1 MFPKRLDIERTILN
15 LNKIKRC
22 KLFKRRERRSIF
34 RFFYEVVFSLKGIS
48 RAIEY
53 VGIRLKR
60 IPDTPHKISL
70 GMSCGIF
77 ASFTP
82 LFGLHF
88 LIAGLLSY
96 LLRANVLASLIGTF
110 VGNPITFPIITVF
123 NLKLG
128 EWLLGSSEYSSGDG
142 GKIFEGFLDFIFL
155 IYKSFFTEG
164 SIGENSVP
172 RMNEFLNGV
181 FIPYSLGGLILG
193 VFSAIISYFLLR
205 SLVSTYQKKRDAL
218 KAKRSKKK
226 LLRKIHEIR

>member
-1 MFPKRLDIERTILN
+1 M
-15 LNKIKRC
+15 
-22 KLFKRRERRSIF
+22 FKRRERRSIF
-34 RFFYEVVFSLKGIS
+34 RFFYEVIFSFKGIS

-53 VGIRLKR
+53 ISIRLMR

-128 EWLLGSSEYSSGDG
+128 EWILGSSEYSSGDG

-164 SIGENSVP
+164 SIGENNVP

-193 VFSAIISYFLLR
+193 IFIAVISYFLLR
-205 SLVSTYQKKRDAL
+205 PLVATYQKKRSAL
-218 KAKRSKKK
+218 KAKRLKKK
-226 LLRKIHEIR
+226 LMGKRYETR

>member
-1 MFPKRLDIERTILN
+1 M
-15 LNKIKRC
+15 
-22 KLFKRRERRSIF
+22 FKRRERRSIF
-34 RFFYEVVFSLKGIS
+34 RFFYEVVFSLKGIT

-96 LLRANVLASLIGTF
+96 VLRANVLASLIGTF
-110 VGNPITFPIITVF
+110 IGNPITFPIITVF

-128 EWLLGSSEYSSGDG
+128 EWILGSNEYSSGDG

-155 IYKSFFTEG
+155 IYKSLFTEG
-164 SIGENSVP
+164 LIGENSVP
-172 RMNEFLNGV
+172 RMNEFLYGV

-193 VFSAIISYFLLR
+193 ISIAIISYFLLR
-205 SLVSTYQKKRDAL
+205 PLVSTYQKKRDSL
-218 KAKRSKKK
+218 KARRLKKK
-226 LLRKIHEIR
+226 LMRKKNEVR

>member
-1 MFPKRLDIERTILN
+1 M
-15 LNKIKRC
+15 
-22 KLFKRRERRSIF
+22 FKRRERRSIF
-34 RFFYEVVFSLKGIS
+34 RFFYEVIFSFKGIS

-53 VGIRLKR
+53 VAIRLKR

-88 LIAGLLSY
+88 IIAGLFSY
-96 LLRANVLASLIGTF
+96 VLRANVLASLIGTF

-128 EWLLGSSEYSSGDG
+128 EWILGSSEYSSDDG

-155 IYKSFFTEG
+155 IYKRFFTEG
-164 SIGENSVP
+164 SIGDNNVP
-172 RMNEFLNGV
+172 RMNEFLSGV

-193 VFSAIISYFLLR
+193 ISIAVISYFLLR
-205 SLVSTYQKKRDAL
+205 PLVATYQKKRSAL
-218 KAKRSKKK
+218 KAKRFKRK
-226 LLRKIHEIR
+226 LMRKRYETR

>member
-1 MFPKRLDIERTILN
+1 
-15 LNKIKRC
+15 
-22 KLFKRRERRSIF
+22 LFKRRERRSIF
-34 RFFYEVVFSLKGIS
+34 RFFYEVIFSLKGIS

-128 EWLLGSSEYSSGDG
+128 EWILGSSEYSSDDG

-164 SIGENSVP
+164 SIGENNVP

-193 VFSAIISYFLLR
+193 IFIAVISYFLLR
-205 SLVSTYQKKRDAL
+205 PLVATYQKKRSAL
-218 KAKRSKKK
+218 KAKRFKKK
-226 LLRKIHEIR
+226 LMRKRYETR

>member
-1 MFPKRLDIERTILN
+1 M
-15 LNKIKRC
+15 
-22 KLFKRRERRSIF
+22 FKRRERRSIF
-34 RFFYEVVFSLKGIS
+34 RFFYEVIFSFKGIS

-96 LLRANVLASLIGTF
+96 VLRANVLASLIGTF
-110 VGNPITFPIITVF
+110 IGNPITFPIITVF

-128 EWLLGSSEYSSGDG
+128 EWILGSSEYSSGDG

-164 SIGENSVP
+164 SIGENNVP
-172 RMNEFLNGV
+172 RMNEFLNGI

-193 VFSAIISYFLLR
+193 IFIAVISYFLLR
-205 SLVSTYQKKRDAL
+205 PLVATYQKKRSAL
-218 KAKRSKKK
+218 KAKRFKKK
-226 LLRKIHEIR
+226 LMRKRYETR

>member
-1 MFPKRLDIERTILN
+1 M
-15 LNKIKRC
+15 
-22 KLFKRRERRSIF
+22 FKRRERRSIF
-34 RFFYEVVFSLKGIS
+34 RFFYEVIFSFKGIS

-53 VGIRLKR
+53 ISIRLKR

-128 EWLLGSSEYSSGDG
+128 EWILGSSEYSSGDG

-164 SIGENSVP
+164 SIGENNVP

-193 VFSAIISYFLLR
+193 ISIAIISYFLLR
-205 SLVSTYQKKRDAL
+205 PLVSTYQQKRDAL
-218 KAKRSKKK
+218 RVKRLKKK
-226 LLRKIHEIR
+226 LMRKRYETR

>member
-1 MFPKRLDIERTILN
+1 M
-15 LNKIKRC
+15 
-22 KLFKRRERRSIF
+22 FKRRERRSIF
-34 RFFYEVVFSLKGIS
+34 RFFYEVIFSFKGIS

-53 VGIRLKR
+53 VAIRLKR

-110 VGNPITFPIITVF
+110 FGNPITFPINTVF

-128 EWLLGSSEYSSGDG
+128 EWILGSSEYSSGDG

-164 SIGENSVP
+164 SIGENNVP

-193 VFSAIISYFLLR
+193 IFIAVISYFLLR
-205 SLVSTYQKKRDAL
+205 PLVATYQKKRSAL
-218 KAKRSKKK
+218 KAKRFKKK
-226 LLRKIHEIR
+226 LIRKRYETR

>member
-1 MFPKRLDIERTILN
+1 M
-15 LNKIKRC
+15 
-22 KLFKRRERRSIF
+22 FKRREKRSIF
-34 RFFYEVVFSLKGIS
+34 RFFYEVIFSLKGIS

-128 EWLLGSSEYSSGDG
+128 EWILGSSEYSSGDG

-164 SIGENSVP
+164 SIGENNVP

-193 VFSAIISYFLLR
+193 IFIAVVSYFLLR
-205 SLVSTYQKKRDAL
+205 PLVATYQKKRSAL
-218 KAKRSKKK
+218 KAKRFKKK
-226 LLRKIHEIR
+226 LMRKRNETR

>member
-1 MFPKRLDIERTILN
+1 M
-15 LNKIKRC
+15 
-22 KLFKRRERRSIF
+22 FKRRERRSIF
-34 RFFYEVVFSLKGIS
+34 RFFNEVIFSLKGIK

-96 LLRANVLASLIGTF
+96 VLRANVLASLIGTF
-110 VGNPITFPIITVF
+110 VGNPLTFPIITVF
-123 NLKLG
+123 NLKIG
-128 EWLLGSSEYSSGDG
+128 EWIVGSSEYSSDDG
-142 GKIFEGFLDFIFL
+142 GKIFEGFIDFIFL
-155 IYKSFFTEG
+155 IYKSLFTEG
-164 SIGENSVP
+164 SVDENSVP
-172 RMNEFLNGV
+172 RVNEFLNGV

-193 VFSAIISYFLLR
+193 IFVAIISYFLLR
-205 SLVSTYQKKRDAL
+205 PLVVTYQKQRDSLRDKRA
-218 KAKRSKKK
+218 KKK
-226 LLRKIHEIR
+226 LNRKNYESR

>member
-1 MFPKRLDIERTILN
+1 M
-15 LNKIKRC
+15 
-22 KLFKRRERRSIF
+22 FKRRERRSIF

-48 RAIEY
+48 RAIGY

-96 LLRANVLASLIGTF
+96 VLRANVLASLIGTF
-110 VGNPITFPIITVF
+110 IGNPITFPIITVF

-128 EWLLGSSEYSSGDG
+128 EWILGSNEYSSGDG

-155 IYKSFFTEG
+155 IYKSLFTEG
-164 SIGENSVP
+164 LIGENSVP
-172 RMNEFLNGV
+172 RMNEFLYGV

-193 VFSAIISYFLLR
+193 ISRKFPLNYFFHVSQLIVCKFLYLLFFLFS
-205 SLVSTYQKKRDAL
+205 SL
-218 KAKRSKKK
+218 
-226 LLRKIHEIR
+226 

>member
-1 MFPKRLDIERTILN
+1 M
-15 LNKIKRC
+15 
-22 KLFKRRERRSIF
+22 FKRRERRSVF
-34 RFFYEVVFSLKGIS
+34 RFFYEVIFSLKGIS
-48 RAIEY
+48 RAIGY

-88 LIAGLLSY
+88 IIAGLLSY
-96 LLRANVLASLIGTF
+96 VFRANVLASLIGTF

-128 EWLLGSSEYSSGDG
+128 EWILGSSEYSSDDG

-155 IYKSFFTEG
+155 IYKSLFTDG

-172 RMNEFLNGV
+172 RMNEFFYGV
-181 FIPYSLGGLILG
+181 FIPYSLGGFIFG
-193 VFSAIISYFLLR
+193 IIIAIISYFLLR
-205 SLVSTYQKKRDAL
+205 SLVSTYQKKRDSL
-218 KAKRSKKK
+218 KAKRLKKK
-226 LLRKIHEIR
+226 LMRRKDEIK

>member
-1 MFPKRLDIERTILN
+1 M
-15 LNKIKRC
+15 
-22 KLFKRRERRSIF
+22 FKRRERRSIF
-34 RFFYEVVFSLKGIS
+34 RFFYEVIFSFKGIS

-128 EWLLGSSEYSSGDG
+128 EWILGSSEYSSGDG

-164 SIGENSVP
+164 SIGENNVP
-172 RMNEFLNGV
+172 RMNEFFNGV

-193 VFSAIISYFLLR
+193 IFIAVISYFLLR
-205 SLVSTYQKKRDAL
+205 PLVATYQKKRIAL
-218 KAKRSKKK
+218 KAKRFKKK
-226 LLRKIHEIR
+226 LMRKRYETR

>member
-1 MFPKRLDIERTILN
+1 M
-15 LNKIKRC
+15 
-22 KLFKRRERRSIF
+22 FKRRERRSIF
-34 RFFYEVVFSLKGIS
+34 RFFYEVIFSLKGIS
-48 RAIEY
+48 RAIGY

-96 LLRANVLASLIGTF
+96 VFRANVLASLIGTF
-110 VGNPITFPIITVF
+110 IGNPITFPIITVF

-128 EWLLGSSEYSSGDG
+128 ERILGSNEYSSGDG

-155 IYKSFFTEG
+155 IYKSLFTEG

-172 RMNEFLNGV
+172 RMNEFLYGV

-193 VFSAIISYFLLR
+193 ISVAIISYFLLR
-205 SLVSTYQKKRDAL
+205 PLVSTYKKKRDSL
-218 KAKRSKKK
+218 KARRLKKK
-226 LLRKIHEIR
+226 LMRKKNEVR

>member
-1 MFPKRLDIERTILN
+1 M
-15 LNKIKRC
+15 
-22 KLFKRRERRSIF
+22 FKRRERRSVF
-34 RFFYEVVFSLKGIS
+34 RFFYEVIFSLKGIS

-123 NLKLG
+123 NLKIG
-128 EWLLGSSEYSSGDG
+128 EWILGSSEYSSDDG

-155 IYKSFFTEG
+155 IYKSFFTDG

-172 RMNEFLNGV
+172 RMNEFFNGV
-181 FIPYSLGGLILG
+181 FIPYSLGGFIFG
-193 VFSAIISYFLLR
+193 VIIAIISYFLLR
-205 SLVSTYQKKRDAL
+205 PLVSTYQKKRDRL
-218 KAKRSKKK
+218 KVKRLKKK
-226 LLRKIHEIR
+226 LMRRKNEIR

>member
-1 MFPKRLDIERTILN
+1 M
-15 LNKIKRC
+15 
-22 KLFKRRERRSIF
+22 FKRRERRSVF
-34 RFFYEVVFSLKGIS
+34 RFFNEVIFSLKGIS

-96 LLRANVLASLIGTF
+96 LFRGNVLASLIGTF

-128 EWLLGSSEYSSGDG
+128 EWILGSSEYSSGDG

-164 SIGENSVP
+164 SIGENSIP

-193 VFSAIISYFLLR
+193 IFISIVSYLLLR
-205 SLVSTYQKKRDAL
+205 PLVSTYQKKRNAR
-218 KAKRSKKK
+218 KAKKAKKK
-226 LLRKIHEIR
+226 LIRRANEIR

>member
-1 MFPKRLDIERTILN
+1 M
-15 LNKIKRC
+15 
-22 KLFKRRERRSIF
+22 FKRRERRSIF
-34 RFFYEVVFSLKGIS
+34 RFFYEVIFSLKGIS
-48 RAIEY
+48 RAIGY

-96 LLRANVLASLIGTF
+96 VLRANVLASLIGTF
-110 VGNPITFPIITVF
+110 IGNPITFPIITVF

-128 EWLLGSSEYSSGDG
+128 EWILGSNEYSSGDG

-155 IYKSFFTEG
+155 IYKSLFTEG

-172 RMNEFLNGV
+172 RMNEFLYGV

-193 VFSAIISYFLLR
+193 ISVAIISYFLLR
-205 SLVSTYQKKRDAL
+205 PLVSTYKKKRDSL
-218 KAKRSKKK
+218 KARRLKKK
-226 LLRKIHEIR
+226 LMRKKNEVR

>member
-1 MFPKRLDIERTILN
+1 M
-15 LNKIKRC
+15 
-22 KLFKRRERRSIF
+22 FKRRERRSIF
-34 RFFYEVVFSLKGIS
+34 RFFYEVIFSLKGIS

-128 EWLLGSSEYSSGDG
+128 EWIIGSSEYSSGDG

-164 SIGENSVP
+164 SIGENNVP

-193 VFSAIISYFLLR
+193 IFIAVISYFLLR
-205 SLVSTYQKKRDAL
+205 PLVATYQKKRSAL
-218 KAKRSKKK
+218 KAKRFKKK
-226 LLRKIHEIR
+226 LMRKRYETR

>member
-1 MFPKRLDIERTILN
+1 M
-15 LNKIKRC
+15 
-22 KLFKRRERRSIF
+22 FKRRERRSIF
-34 RFFYEVVFSLKGIS
+34 RFFYEVVFSLKGIT

-110 VGNPITFPIITVF
+110 IGNPITFPIITVF

-128 EWLLGSSEYSSGDG
+128 EWFLGSNEYSSGDG

-155 IYKSFFTEG
+155 IYKSLFTEG
-164 SIGENSVP
+164 LIGENSVP
-172 RMNEFLNGV
+172 RMNEFLYGV

-193 VFSAIISYFLLR
+193 ISIAIISYFLLR
-205 SLVSTYQKKRDAL
+205 PLVSTYQKKRDSL
-218 KAKRSKKK
+218 KARRLKKK
-226 LLRKIHEIR
+226 LMRKKNEVR

>member
-1 MFPKRLDIERTILN
+1 M
-15 LNKIKRC
+15 
-22 KLFKRRERRSIF
+22 FKRRERRSIF
-34 RFFYEVVFSLKGIS
+34 RFFNEVIFSLKGTK

-110 VGNPITFPIITVF
+110 VGNPITFPVITVF

-128 EWLLGSSEYSSGDG
+128 EWILGSSEYSNDDG

-155 IYKSFFTEG
+155 IYKSLFTEG
-164 SIGENSVP
+164 SVDENSVP
-172 RMNEFLNGV
+172 RVNEFLNGV
-181 FIPYSLGGLILG
+181 FIPYSLGGLIVG
-193 VFSAIISYFLLR
+193 IFVAIISYFLLR
-205 SLVSTYQKKRDAL
+205 PLVATYQKQRNSL
-218 KAKRSKKK
+218 RAKRFNKKMA
-226 LLRKIHEIR
+226 RKKI

>member
-1 MFPKRLDIERTILN
+1 M
-15 LNKIKRC
+15 
-22 KLFKRRERRSIF
+22 FKRRERRSIF
-34 RFFYEVVFSLKGIS
+34 RFFYEVIFSFKGIS

-53 VGIRLKR
+53 ISIRLKR

-128 EWLLGSSEYSSGDG
+128 EWILGSSEYSSGDG

-164 SIGENSVP
+164 SIGENNVP

-193 VFSAIISYFLLR
+193 IFIAVISYFLLR
-205 SLVSTYQKKRDAL
+205 PLVATYQKKRSAL
-218 KAKRSKKK
+218 KAQRFKKK
-226 LLRKIHEIR
+226 LMRKRYETR

>member
-1 MFPKRLDIERTILN
+1 M
-15 LNKIKRC
+15 
-22 KLFKRRERRSIF
+22 FKRRERRSVF
-34 RFFYEVVFSLKGIS
+34 RFFYEVIFSLKGIS

-123 NLKLG
+123 NLKIG
-128 EWLLGSSEYSSGDG
+128 EWILGSSEYSSDDG

-155 IYKSFFTEG
+155 IYKSFFTDG

-172 RMNEFLNGV
+172 RMNEFFNGV
-181 FIPYSLGGLILG
+181 FIPYSLGGFIFG
-193 VFSAIISYFLLR
+193 VIIAIISYFLLR
-205 SLVSTYQKKRDAL
+205 PLVSTYQKKRDRL
-218 KAKRSKKK
+218 KVKRLKKK
-226 LLRKIHEIR
+226 LMRRKDEIR

>member
-1 MFPKRLDIERTILN
+1 M
-15 LNKIKRC
+15 
-22 KLFKRRERRSIF
+22 FKRRERRSIF
-34 RFFYEVVFSLKGIS
+34 RFFYEVIFSLKGIS

-128 EWLLGSSEYSSGDG
+128 EWILGSSEYSSGDG

-164 SIGENSVP
+164 SIGENNVP
-172 RMNEFLNGV
+172 RMNEFLKGV

-193 VFSAIISYFLLR
+193 FFIAIISYFLLR
-205 SLVSTYQKKRDAL
+205 PLVATYQKKRSAL
-218 KAKRSKKK
+218 KAKRLKKK
-226 LLRKIHEIR
+226 LMRKRYETR

>member
-1 MFPKRLDIERTILN
+1 M
-15 LNKIKRC
+15 
-22 KLFKRRERRSIF
+22 FKRRERRSIF
-34 RFFYEVVFSLKGIS
+34 RFFYEVIFSFKGIS

-128 EWLLGSSEYSSGDG
+128 EWILGSSEYSSDDG

-164 SIGENSVP
+164 SIGENNVP

-193 VFSAIISYFLLR
+193 IFIAVISYFLLR
-205 SLVSTYQKKRDAL
+205 PLVATYQKKRSAL
-218 KAKRSKKK
+218 KAKRFKKK
-226 LLRKIHEIR
+226 LMRKRYETR

>member
-1 MFPKRLDIERTILN
+1 M
-15 LNKIKRC
+15 
-22 KLFKRRERRSIF
+22 FKRRERRSIF
-34 RFFYEVVFSLKGIS
+34 RFFYEVIFSLKGIS

-128 EWLLGSSEYSSGDG
+128 EWILGNSEYSSGDG
-142 GKIFEGFLDFIFL
+142 GKIFEGFLDLIFL

-164 SIGENSVP
+164 SIGENNVP

-193 VFSAIISYFLLR
+193 IFIAVISYFLLR
-205 SLVSTYQKKRDAL
+205 PLVATYQKKRSAL
-218 KAKRSKKK
+218 KAKRFKKK
-226 LLRKIHEIR
+226 LMRKRYETR

>member
-1 MFPKRLDIERTILN
+1 M
-15 LNKIKRC
+15 
-22 KLFKRRERRSIF
+22 FKRRERRSIF
-34 RFFYEVVFSLKGIS
+34 RFFYEVIFSLKGIS

-53 VGIRLKR
+53 VAIRLKR

-77 ASFTP
+77 ASFSP

-96 LLRANVLASLIGTF
+96 LFRANVLASLIGTF

-128 EWLLGSSEYSSGDG
+128 EWILGSSEYSSGDG

-164 SIGENSVP
+164 SIGENNVP

-181 FIPYSLGGLILG
+181 FLPYSLGGLILG
-193 VFSAIISYFLLR
+193 ISVAIISYFLLR
-205 SLVSTYQKKRDAL
+205 PLVSTYQKKRVSL
-218 KAKRSKKK
+218 KARRLKKK
-226 LLRKIHEIR
+226 LMRKRNEVR

>member
-1 MFPKRLDIERTILN
+1 M
-15 LNKIKRC
+15 
-22 KLFKRRERRSIF
+22 FKRRERRSVF
-34 RFFYEVVFSLKGIS
+34 RFLYEVIFSLKGMS

-53 VGIRLKR
+53 IGIRLKR

-70 GMSCGIF
+70 GVSCGIF

-96 LLRANVLASLIGTF
+96 LFRANILASLIGTF

-128 EWLLGSSEYSSGDG
+128 EWILGSSEYSSGDG

-155 IYKSFFTEG
+155 IYKSLFTEG
-164 SIGENSVP
+164 LIGENSVP
-172 RMNEFLNGV
+172 RMNEFFNGI
-181 FIPYSLGGLILG
+181 FIPYSLGGFIFG
-193 VFSAIISYFLLR
+193 IAIAIISYFLLR
-205 SLVSTYQKKRDAL
+205 PLVSTYQKKRDAL
-218 KAKRSKKK
+218 KAKRLKKK
-226 LLRKIHEIR
+226 LMRKKNETR

>member
-1 MFPKRLDIERTILN
+1 M
-15 LNKIKRC
+15 
-22 KLFKRRERRSIF
+22 FKRRERRSIF
-34 RFFYEVVFSLKGIS
+34 RFFYEVIFSLKGIS

-82 LFGLHF
+82 LYGLHF

-96 LLRANVLASLIGTF
+96 VLRANVLASLIGTF
-110 VGNPITFPIITVF
+110 IGNPITFPIITVF

-128 EWLLGSSEYSSGDG
+128 EWVLGSNEYSSGDG

-155 IYKSFFTEG
+155 IYKSLFTEG

-172 RMNEFLNGV
+172 RMNEFLYGV

-193 VFSAIISYFLLR
+193 ISVAIISYFLLR
-205 SLVSTYQKKRDAL
+205 PLVSTYKKKRDSL
-218 KAKRSKKK
+218 KARRLKKK
-226 LLRKIHEIR
+226 LMRKRNEVR

>member
-1 MFPKRLDIERTILN
+1 M
-15 LNKIKRC
+15 
-22 KLFKRRERRSIF
+22 FKRRERRSIF
-34 RFFYEVVFSLKGIS
+34 RFFYEVIFSLKGIS

-128 EWLLGSSEYSSGDG
+128 EWILGSSEYSSGDG

-164 SIGENSVP
+164 SIGENNVP
-172 RMNEFLNGV
+172 KMNEFLNGV

-193 VFSAIISYFLLR
+193 IFIAVISYFLLR
-205 SLVSTYQKKRDAL
+205 PLVATYQKKRSAL
-218 KAKRSKKK
+218 KAKRFKKK
-226 LLRKIHEIR
+226 LMRKRHGTK

>member
-1 MFPKRLDIERTILN
+1 M
-15 LNKIKRC
+15 
-22 KLFKRRERRSIF
+22 FKRRERRSIF
-34 RFFYEVVFSLKGIS
+34 RFFYEVIFSLKGIS

-53 VGIRLKR
+53 VTIRLKR

-128 EWLLGSSEYSSGDG
+128 EWILGSSEYSSGDG

-164 SIGENSVP
+164 SIGENNVP
-172 RMNEFLNGV
+172 RMKEFLNGV

-193 VFSAIISYFLLR
+193 IFIAVISYFLLR
-205 SLVSTYQKKRDAL
+205 PLVATYQKKRSAL
-218 KAKRSKKK
+218 KAKRFKKK
-226 LLRKIHEIR
+226 LMRKRYETR

>member
-1 MFPKRLDIERTILN
+1 M
-15 LNKIKRC
+15 
-22 KLFKRRERRSIF
+22 FKRRERRSIF
-34 RFFYEVVFSLKGIS
+34 RFFYEVIFSLKGIS

-128 EWLLGSSEYSSGDG
+128 EWILGSSEYSSGDG

-164 SIGENSVP
+164 SIGENNVP
-172 RMNEFLNGV
+172 RINEFLNGV

-193 VFSAIISYFLLR
+193 IFIAVISYFLLR
-205 SLVSTYQKKRDAL
+205 PLVATYQKKRSAL
-218 KAKRSKKK
+218 KAKRFKKK
-226 LLRKIHEIR
+226 LMRKRYETR

>member
-1 MFPKRLDIERTILN
+1 M
-15 LNKIKRC
+15 
-22 KLFKRRERRSIF
+22 FKRRERRSIF
-34 RFFYEVVFSLKGIS
+34 RFFYEVIFSLKGIS

-128 EWLLGSSEYSSGDG
+128 EWILGSSEYSSGDG

-164 SIGENSVP
+164 SIGENNVP

-181 FIPYSLGGLILG
+181 FMPYSLGGLIFG
-193 VFSAIISYFLLR
+193 IFIAVISYFLLR
-205 SLVSTYQKKRDAL
+205 PLVATYQKKRSAL
-218 KAKRSKKK
+218 KAKRLKKK
-226 LLRKIHEIR
+226 LMRKRHETR

>member
-1 MFPKRLDIERTILN
+1 M
-15 LNKIKRC
+15 
-22 KLFKRRERRSIF
+22 FKRRERRSIF

-96 LLRANVLASLIGTF
+96 VLRANVLASLIGTF

-128 EWLLGSSEYSSGDG
+128 EWILGSSEYSGGDG

-155 IYKSFFTEG
+155 IYKSLFTEG

-172 RMNEFLNGV
+172 RMNEFLSGV

-193 VFSAIISYFLLR
+193 IFSAIISYFLLR

-226 LLRKIHEIR
+226 MTRKIHEIR

>member
-1 MFPKRLDIERTILN
+1 M
-15 LNKIKRC
+15 
-22 KLFKRRERRSIF
+22 FKRRERRSIF
-34 RFFYEVVFSLKGIS
+34 RFFYEVIFSLKGIS

-96 LLRANVLASLIGTF
+96 VLRANVLASLIGTF
-110 VGNPITFPIITVF
+110 IGNPITFPIITVF

-128 EWLLGSSEYSSGDG
+128 EWILGSSEYSSDDG
-142 GKIFEGFLDFIFL
+142 GKVFEGFLDFIFL

-172 RMNEFLNGV
+172 KINEFLNGV

-193 VFSAIISYFLLR
+193 VLIATLSYFLLR
-205 SLVSTYQKKRDAL
+205 PLVSTYQRKRDSL
-218 KAKRSKKK
+218 KAIRLKKK
-226 LLRKIHEIR
+226 LMRKRK

>member
-1 MFPKRLDIERTILN
+1 M
-15 LNKIKRC
+15 
-22 KLFKRRERRSIF
+22 FKRRERRSIF
-34 RFFYEVVFSLKGIS
+34 RFFNEVIFSLKGIS

-128 EWLLGSSEYSSGDG
+128 EWILGSSEYSSGDG

-164 SIGENSVP
+164 SIGDNNVP

-181 FIPYSLGGLILG
+181 FVPYSLGGLILG
-193 VFSAIISYFLLR
+193 IFIAVISYFLLR
-205 SLVSTYQKKRDAL
+205 PLVATYQKKRSAL
-218 KAKRSKKK
+218 KTKRFKK
-226 LLRKIHEIR
+226 LMRKKYETR

>member
-1 MFPKRLDIERTILN
+1 M
-15 LNKIKRC
+15 
-22 KLFKRRERRSIF
+22 FKRRERRSIF
-34 RFFYEVVFSLKGIS
+34 RFFYEVIFSLKGIS
-48 RAIEY
+48 RAIGY

-110 VGNPITFPIITVF
+110 IGNPITFPIITVF

-128 EWLLGSSEYSSGDG
+128 EWILGSNEYSSGDG

-155 IYKSFFTEG
+155 IYKSLFTEG

-172 RMNEFLNGV
+172 RMNEFLYGV

-193 VFSAIISYFLLR
+193 ISVAIISYFLLR
-205 SLVSTYQKKRDAL
+205 PLVSTYKKKRDSL
-218 KAKRSKKK
+218 KAKRLKKK
-226 LLRKIHEIR
+226 LMRKRNEVR

>member
-1 MFPKRLDIERTILN
+1 M
-15 LNKIKRC
+15 
-22 KLFKRRERRSIF
+22 FKRRERRSIF
-34 RFFYEVVFSLKGIS
+34 RFFYEVIFSLKGIS
-48 RAIEY
+48 RAIGY

-96 LLRANVLASLIGTF
+96 VLRANVLASLIGTF
-110 VGNPITFPIITVF
+110 IGNPITFPIITVF

-128 EWLLGSSEYSSGDG
+128 EWILGSNEYSSGDG

-155 IYKSFFTEG
+155 IYKSLFTEG

-172 RMNEFLNGV
+172 RMNEFLYGV

-193 VFSAIISYFLLR
+193 ISVAIISYFLLR
-205 SLVSTYQKKRDAL
+205 PLVSTYKKKRDSL
-218 KAKRSKKK
+218 KARRFKKK
-226 LLRKIHEIR
+226 LMRKRNEVR

>member
-1 MFPKRLDIERTILN
+1 M
-15 LNKIKRC
+15 
-22 KLFKRRERRSIF
+22 FKRREKRSIF
-34 RFFYEVVFSLKGIS
+34 RFFYEVIFSLKGIS

-128 EWLLGSSEYSSGDG
+128 EWILGSSEYSSGDG

-164 SIGENSVP
+164 SIGENNVP

-193 VFSAIISYFLLR
+193 IFIAVISYFLLR
-205 SLVSTYQKKRDAL
+205 PLVATYQKKRSAL
-218 KAKRSKKK
+218 KAKRFKKK
-226 LLRKIHEIR
+226 LMRKRNETR

>member
-1 MFPKRLDIERTILN
+1 M
-15 LNKIKRC
+15 
-22 KLFKRRERRSIF
+22 FKRRERRSIF
-34 RFFYEVVFSLKGIS
+34 RFFSEVIFSLKGIG

-96 LLRANVLASLIGTF
+96 VLRANVLASLIGTF
-110 VGNPITFPIITVF
+110 IGNPITFPIITVF

-128 EWLLGSSEYSSGDG
+128 EWILGSSEYSSVDG
-142 GKIFEGFLDFIFL
+142 GKVFEGFLDFIFL
-155 IYKSFFTEG
+155 IYKNLFTEG
-164 SIGENSVP
+164 SVGENSVP
-172 RMNEFLNGV
+172 RINEFLNGV
-181 FIPYSLGGLILG
+181 FIPYSLGGIIG
-193 VFSAIISYFLLR
+193 GIFVAIISYFLLR
-205 SLVSTYQKKRDAL
+205 PLVATYQKQRDSL
-218 KAKRSKKK
+218 RAKREKKK
-226 LLRKIHEIR
+226 LTRKNYESR